1 MRPLVIGA
9 VLAVGAA
16 GAVYVATGRTQS
28 GWIVGPCATL
38 EEYAAADARARGYP
52 RAGVPA
58 TPAPARLRGLDRA
71 LSRAEHAGVLADV
84 RAARAGTAGYGWT
97 VAWSEVKH
105 HPVDDRCAYP
115 VGGSHVKL
123 PEGMQ
128 NPAALSADWTPPRA
142 EP

>member
-1 MRPLVIGA
+1 
-9 VLAVGAA
+9 
-16 GAVYVATGRTQS
+16 
-28 GWIVGPCATL
+28 
-38 EEYAAADARARGYP
+38 
-52 RAGVPA
+52 VPA

-71 LSRAEHAGVLADV
+71 LTRAEHAAVLADV

-128 NPAALSADWTPPRA
+128 NPAALSADWTPVRT